1 MSAEGKIRV
10 LCVDDHPLMRVGI
23 VTVIRYESDMDV
35 AGEAST
41 GREAIQLFQELQP
54 DITLM
59 DLRLPDMSGIE
70 ALIAIRAQSPCA
82 RVIVLTTFEG
92 DAEIRRALDA
102 GAQSYLLKSLPRK
115 QILEAIRKVHAGK
128 RQVPPE
134 VAAQLAEHIGNES
147 LSGREIQVLEKI
159 AIGKKNGEIA
169 ALLFITEETV
179 KNHVKHILEKL
190 GASDR
195 TEAVTIGFRRGI
207 IRL

>member
-1 MSAEGKIRV
+1 MNPGLAHLICGEARAEGHGTEHGSHDPARGSSCRSLALGKV
-10 LCVDDHPLMRVGI
+10 L
-23 VTVIRYESDMDV
+23 
-35 AGEAST
+35 
-41 GREAIQLFQELQP
+41 QN
-54 DITLM
+54 
-59 DLRLPDMSGIE
+59 
-70 ALIAIRAQSPCA
+70 
-82 RVIVLTTFEG
+82 
-92 DAEIRRALDA
+92 
-102 GAQSYLLKSLPRK
+102 YLLKSLPRK
-115 QILEAIRKVHAGK
+115 QILEAIRKSHAGK

-134 VAAQLAEHIGNES
+134 VATQLAEYIGNEP

-179 KNHVKHILEKL
+179 KNHVKHILGKL

>member
-1 MSAEGKIRV
+1 
-10 LCVDDHPLMRVGI
+10 MRVGI
-23 VTVIRYESDMDV
+23 VTVIRHESDMDL

-41 GREAIQLFQELQP
+41 GREAIQLFQELRP
-54 DITLM
+54 DVTLM
-59 DLRLPDMSGIE
+59 DLRLPDMSGID
-70 ALIAIRAQSPCA
+70 ALIAIRAQFPSA

-159 AIGKKNGEIA
+159 AIGKRNGEIA